1 MAKKSTTKIEGEYFT
16 HKVLWQCA
24 LHQMEAGR
32 STNKGGRLYF
42 DMATMLMV
50 FLTYEAYLNFL
61 GNHVAPEIW
70 RNERIYFS
78 KPPYVGV
85 NGKLKK
91 ILEVCGNIN
100 VDKGKRPYQTIQE
113 LRKLRDFLSHGK
125 PIKFGKTIS
134 HHVDHDPP
142 LFDTG
147 LSKYITPRKAER
159 AIKDTEQFIDVH
171 HIKPNAVV
179 FHVVNVFVPFRVPPD
194 LHSRLGLAPGE
205 LQGIRDQIG
214 EHLPDHC
221 VVALCSR

>member
-1 MAKKSTTKIEGEYFT
+1 
-16 HKVLWQCA
+16 
-24 LHQMEAGR
+24 MEAGR

-159 AIKDTEQFIDVH
+159 AIKDTEQFIESLYKDARLYAKRMYKGNLSRTWD
-171 HIKPNAVV
+171 IIFYGDKALNGPIEYSSA
-179 FHVVNVFVPFRVPPD
+179 
-194 LHSRLGLAPGE
+194 HSL
-205 LQGIRDQIG
+205 
-214 EHLPDHC
+214 
-221 VVALCSR
+221 